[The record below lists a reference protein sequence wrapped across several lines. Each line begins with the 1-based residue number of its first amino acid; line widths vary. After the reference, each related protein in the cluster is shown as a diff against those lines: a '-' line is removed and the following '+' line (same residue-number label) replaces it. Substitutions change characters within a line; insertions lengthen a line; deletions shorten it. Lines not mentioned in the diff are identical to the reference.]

1 MSGALHATVLG
12 AGVWGPGLAGWSEAC
27 RVLAGTDP
35 GAESA
40 EQQLPQ
46 APMLPAT
53 ERRRATPSTRL
64 ALAVAAEA
72 IDAAGLDPAGV
83 PAVFAT
89 SAGNPEIVNAMCVA
103 MAERDYAVS
112 PTRFHNSVHNAASGY
127 FGIGASNQRAV
138 TSLAAGDAGAGV
150 GLLEALVQ
158 VATEREPVLLVCV
171 DVGYPFP
178 LSEVRPMVGQWA
190 VALVLAPVDRGP
202 GRARIA
208 GRLAA
213 TPGPNPPLGAAALEA
228 ACAANPSAR
237 MLPLLMRVATGA
249 AGPVSLPAGLA
260 GHLQVDVEPSR

>member
-1 MSGALHATVLG
+1 MSGTLHATVLG
-12 AGVWGPGLAGWSEAC
+12 TGVWGPGLTGMAAARRMFLEP
-27 RVLAGTDP
+27 DP
-35 GAESA
+35 APPPEP
-40 EQQLPQ
+40 ELPQ

-72 IDAAGLDPAGV
+72 IDAAGLDPAGL

-127 FGIGASNQRAV
+127 FGIGASNRRAV
-138 TSLAAGDAGAGV
+138 TSLAAGDSGAGV
-150 GLLEALVQ
+150 GLLESLVQ
-158 VATEREPVLLVCV
+158 VATDSEPVLLVCV

-190 VALVLAPVDRGP
+190 VALVLAPTDLGP

-208 GRLAA
+208 ARLAPE
-213 TPGPNPPLGAAALEA
+213 PGPNPALGHPALETS
-228 ACAANPSAR
+228 CAANPSAR
-237 MLPLLMRVATGA
+237 MLPLLMRIATGRG
-249 AGPVSLPAGLA
+249 GPVWLPAGVA
-260 GHLQVDVEPSR
+260 GHLRVDVEPTR

>member
-1 MSGALHATVLG
+1 VNAPLRAAVLG
-12 AGVWGPGLAGWSEAC
+12 TGVWGPGLTGWDAAC
-27 RVLAGTDP
+27 RMLRDP
-35 GAESA
+35 DPAVPPEP
-40 EQQLPQ
+40 ELPQ

-72 IDAAGLDPAGV
+72 VGAAGLEAATL

-89 SAGNPEIVNAMCVA
+89 SAGNPEIVNAMCVS

-127 FGIGASNQRAV
+127 FGIGASSRRPV
-138 TSLAAGDAGAGV
+138 TSLAGGDAGAGV

-158 VATEREPVLLVCV
+158 VATDREPVLLVCV

-190 VALVLAPVDRGP
+190 VALVLAPPERGP
-202 GRARIA
+202 GRT
-208 GRLAA
+208 RLAA
-213 TPGPNPPLGAAALEA
+213 SLTAEPRPNPLLGHPALEA

-237 MLPLLMRVATGA
+237 MLPLLMRLATGRD
-249 AGPVSLPAGLA
+249 GPVWLPAGVA
-260 GHLQVDVEPSR
+260 GHLHVDVGSSA